1 MNEWIG
7 AFVAITSLAVLIQA
21 GVMVGL
27 FLTVRKTSQRM
38 EQIAGQVETRLLPI
52 LDSTRDLMADAAPKL
67 KDITSQ
73 LVETSIIL
81 KSQMQRVDSTMRDV
95 ADRSRLQ
102 IIRMD
107 HMLSSTLNKIEE
119 TTELVNET
127 VINPVKQVSGIMQGL
142 SVGIGAF
149 FAGRKQRSGN
159 PNQAGQDD
167 EMFI

>member
-52 LDSTRDLMADAAPKL
+52 LENTRDLMADATPKL
-67 KDITSQ
+67 KDVASQ
-73 LVETSIIL
+73 LVESSIIL

-107 HMLSSTLNKIEE
+107 QMLSSTLNKIEE

-149 FAGRKQRSGN
+149 FAGRKQRTGN
-159 PNQAGQDD
+159 PNQAGQDE